1 MGKVTDLR
9 IKYGEEQARLLNEL
23 FALSMGPLDV
33 DIELSGGVKES
44 LGPKDYGKL
53 LALEQEAFLQV
64 DRLRIKTRY
73 EELDAEKRAAI
84 EVAVEEAERQLS
96 PKEASAQ
103 DLLAAASATPEQL
116 KNALDAALRL
126 GDAGEDSALL
136 FFQVARQKDF
146 DDVVAWATDLR
157 EDWAELYVDIL
168 EGTNQPDVDPG
179 DRFELLAS
187 KSPDRYDLINRAAQ
201 PDINRYGQMR

>member
-1 MGKVTDLR
+1 VDLFDVFDVEA
-9 IKYGEEQARLLNEL
+9 GER
-23 FALSMGPLDV
+23 V
-33 DIELSGGVKES
+33 
-44 LGPKDYGKL
+44 
-53 LALEQEAFLQV
+53 EA
-64 DRLRIKTRY
+64 
-73 EELDAEKRAAI
+73 ELDRFIEKRARDRSKENAL
-84 EVAVEEAERQLS
+84 EEAERQLS

-146 DDVVAWATDLR
+146 DDLVAWATDLR